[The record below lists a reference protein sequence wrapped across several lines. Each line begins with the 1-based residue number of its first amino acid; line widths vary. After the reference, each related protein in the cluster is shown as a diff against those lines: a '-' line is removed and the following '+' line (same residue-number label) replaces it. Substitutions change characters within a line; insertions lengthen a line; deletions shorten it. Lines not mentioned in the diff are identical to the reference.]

1 MFLFTFWK
9 KLLNLYHYET
19 SILRSTW
26 CIFPIKCKQK
36 TCTIYCAVYDLNYQ
50 LPFFIFFCSN
60 IFFVELFEK
69 SSLKKNKWGNINS
82 SFKITNDFPW
92 CVMCKLRVWR
102 VRTGLLDSGDQE
114 VTLTLISC
122 FVTLGHTKI
131 MFPVTK
137 TASLLVLSLLKCLNH
152 STLFSP
158 SHSRLIQLLSYNC
171 N

>member
-1 MFLFTFWK
+1 MKEIAESLSLWDQYIALHLMYFPYQVQTKNLHNILCSIWP
-9 KLLNLYHYET
+9 KL
-19 SILRSTW
+19 
-26 CIFPIKCKQK
+26 PI
-36 TCTIYCAVYDLNYQ
+36 T
-50 LPFFIFFCSN
+50 IFFCSN
-60 IFFVELFEK
+60 IFFAELFEK

-82 SFKITNDFPW
+82 SFKITSDFPW